1 MKLSL
6 VPVKPVKKWYSGMT
20 APPLL
25 AGLRTLGQ
33 LKGAEQKFNL
43 VSFFFLF
50 FPHIIELFHYAV
62 RRNIISLIL

>member
-6 VPVKPVKKWYSGMT
+6 VPVKPVKNWYSGMT

-33 LKGAEQKFNL
+33 LRAAEQKFNL
-43 VSFFFLF
+43 VYFSFSSFFF
-50 FPHIIELFHYAV
+50 PY
-62 RRNIISLIL
+62 N